1 MIERMSFSVGVVC
14 VMMLAFALLEGRKF
28 VVRAALSVVLG
39 VFWPVTLLAAVVIIY
54 VRGK

>member
-1 MIERMSFSVGVVC
+1 MIERMSFCVGMVS

-28 VVRAALSVVLG
+28 FVRAILSVLLG
-39 VFWPVTLLAAVVIIY
+39 VFWPVTLLGAVVIIY